1 MKIESLSLVDFRNFA
16 KINISFHKNI
26 TVFIG
31 DNGEGKTNLLESV
44 YFLSTGRSFRI
55 KDEQQLIRKN
65 YEMARISAIYNDG
78 DVKNTVTAVLH
89 PQGKSILINKT
100 PITSIRS
107 FIGKIH
113 TVLFSP
119 MDMDFFDTSPK
130 NRRKF
135 LDVEGSKCSQTL
147 VESLFSYNQLLKE
160 RNIYLKQ
167 EKVEEEYLLSL
178 DHQLATTQ
186 EEIIKFR
193 LDFIQ
198 HLNET
203 LTKIYSHLSS
213 EDVIVDVEYDTVF
226 DLVGTNYRESVMS
239 VLQSSRKRD
248 LFYRVTHA
256 GVHRDDMIVKFNG
269 FNVEEYASQGQKRLL
284 IIAIKLSLVRYIQKT
299 KHVTPILLLDDVFS
313 EIDQEKKVRFLDSL
327 PKDIQTIITT
337 TDLNDIRTIS
347 EDDVIVYRVAQG
359 SLVKGV

>member
-1 MKIESLSLVDFRNFA
+1 MRIESLSLIDFRNFT
-16 KINISFHKNI
+16 KISISFHRNI

-31 DNGEGKTNLLESV
+31 DNGEGKTNLLEGV

-55 KDEQQLIRKN
+55 KDEQQLIKKER
-65 YEMARISAIYNDG
+65 EIARISVVYDDDG
-78 DVKNTVTAVLH
+78 VKNTITAVLH

-100 PITSIRS
+100 PIASIRS
-107 FIGKIH
+107 FIGRIH

-135 LDVEGSKCSQTL
+135 LDVEGSKCSQIL

-160 RNIYLKQ
+160 RNMYLKQ
-167 EKVEEEYLLSL
+167 ENIEEEYLLSL
-178 DHQLATTQ
+178 DQQLATTQ

-193 LDFIQ
+193 VEFIK

-213 EDVIVDVEYDTVF
+213 ENVVVDVEYDTIF
-226 DLVGTNYRESVMS
+226 DLTTKNHK
-239 VLQSSRKRD
+239 QSIINALKNSRKRD

-284 IIAIKLSLVRYIQKT
+284 IIAIKLSLVKYIQKT
-299 KHVTPILLLDDVFS
+299 KRVTPILLLDDVFS
-313 EIDQEKKVRFLDSL
+313 EIDQEKKIKFLDSL

-347 EDDVIVYRVAQG
+347 EDSVIVYRVAQ
-359 SLVKGV
+359 SSVVKGV